1 MAGNVTGAQQVTSDY
16 TAQVPTAPS
25 DISQCSQKTS
35 IGTFALL
42 KVPILALSQ
51 LSVYQLRIAALAVQ
65 MLLFVV
71 CLLSVVNK
79 LKNAC

>member
-25 DISQCSQKTS
+25 DISQCPEKTS

-42 KVPILALSQ
+42 KAPTGTFTIKC
-51 LSVYQLRIAALAVQ
+51 
-65 MLLFVV
+65 LFIRED
-71 CLLSVVNK
+71 L
-79 LKNAC
+79 